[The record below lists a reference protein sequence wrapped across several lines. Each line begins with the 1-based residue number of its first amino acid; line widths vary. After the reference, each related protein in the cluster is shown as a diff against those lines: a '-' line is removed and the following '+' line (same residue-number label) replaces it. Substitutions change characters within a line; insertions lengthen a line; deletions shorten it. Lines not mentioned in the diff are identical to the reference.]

1 MTKRNAINLDAT
13 ANADGFDL
21 SGGTT
26 ARKLTVTGAD
36 ITLTGTGSAVI
47 TFPTSTSTLATLALS
62 EEFTNKTLNAS
73 VGKGTW
79 TASGTWTL
87 PAFTAGGLIT
97 STAGLD
103 MNLTS
108 SVGITIDITGS
119 GSADAIFVTIDSSE
133 AGNSG
138 LIVTNANNFAHAGA
152 LVDLRMLNAT
162 DSGKIILI
170 ANSGSGNAI
179 DITQKDSTEA
189 VSIKINA
196 TQANVTAA
204 DTFIAFKSTS
214 GTEGSIAGTASAGV
228 LAYNTFTGSHWT
240 LVEEGDVAPEMLLEI
255 VDGDMGEIG
264 KEQLF
269 KTRLSRTKGSAAAI
283 GVYGG
288 KNLAGT
294 GMVLSIGTGFIFV
307 ANKGTDIAIG
317 DYLIASDVVGHVERQ
332 EDDVYRNNTIAKAT
346 QSVVWEA
353 GDIAKRISCIY
364 LGG

>member
-1 MTKRNAINLDAT
+1 MAKRNAINLDAT

-47 TFPTSTSTLATLALS
+47 TFPTSTSTLATLALT
-62 EEFTNKTLNAS
+62 EELDNKTLDSS

-87 PAFTAGGLIT
+87 PAVTAGGLIT
-97 STAGLD
+97 STAGID

-119 GSADAIFVTIDSSE
+119 GSANAIVITLDTSN
-133 AGNSG
+133 AGNKG
-138 LIVTNANNFAHAGA
+138 LTIRNATNFAHVGS
-152 LVDLRMLNAT
+152 LIDLSFLNAT
-162 DSGKIILI
+162 DSGKVILI
-170 ANSGSGNAI
+170 ANAGSGNAI

-204 DTFIAFKSTS
+204 DDFIAFKSTS
-214 GTEGSIAGTASAGV
+214 GTEGVIEGSASAGV
-228 LAYNTFTGSHWT
+228 ITYGTFTGSHWT
-240 LVEEGDVAPEMLLEI
+240 RVDDEDIKPEMLLEI
-255 VDGDMGEIG
+255 IPGSPDINN

-269 KTRLSRTKGSAAAI
+269 RTRVCETKSSKAAV

-288 KNLAGT
+288 RNRHGLDL
-294 GMVLSIGTGFIFV
+294 VLSIGTGYIIV
-307 ANKGTDIAIG
+307 ANKGKDVEIGEYLMSSDIRGCAELQ
-317 DYLIASDVVGHVERQ
+317 DS
-332 EDDVYRNNTIAKAT
+332 TIYCNVTVAKAT
-346 QSVVWEA
+346 ENIVWKGEKT
-353 GDIAKRISCIY
+353 KRISCIY